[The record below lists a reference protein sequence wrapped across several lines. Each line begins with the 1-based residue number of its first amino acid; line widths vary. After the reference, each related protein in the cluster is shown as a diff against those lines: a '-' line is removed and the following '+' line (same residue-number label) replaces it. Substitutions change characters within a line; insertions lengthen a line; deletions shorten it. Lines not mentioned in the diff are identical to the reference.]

1 MGSIPRANTPPPV
14 IDKTLS
20 VEGAV
25 AESKS
30 VGDKINN
37 LILNPVILY
46 ENSNYTNSF
55 PAQTISVPNLNKYNL
70 WYFVYCSRPDSS
82 PTKMK
87 FPGAIL
93 GDNLNTVLGLAEVIC
108 WRDVTINRSNNTVT
122 FGDATWYQYYNAWTT
137 QTLNTLIVPYRLY
150 GLK

>member
-1 MGSIPRANTPPPV
+1 
-14 IDKTLS
+14 
-20 VEGAV
+20 
-25 AESKS
+25 
-30 VGDKINN
+30 
-37 LILNPVILY
+37 
-46 ENSNYTNSF
+46 
-55 PAQTISVPNLNKYNL
+55 
-70 WYFVYCSRPDSS
+70 
-82 PTKMK
+82 MK
-87 FPGAIL
+87 FPGVIL